1 MTDEGKINKGECPS
15 MKKAIISAI
24 LVIAVILTAMCT
36 VSCSGKAPELEDVK
50 ERFIYLIENSK
61 EINTVYFG
69 SGLPVYERD
78 TLLSD
83 KKGVYY
89 NDTYTSHE
97 RVMELSRFLT
107 VNEIKERSEEIYS
120 TEYLEAMYETA
131 FQGVMTGSSSAYMRF
146 YESEDWLYQNLYA
159 TDFKLSERI
168 YDYSSMKIVK
178 PSNSEYINITIDTYT
193 LEDKKVKNIS
203 LTFVYERGDWYLDS
217 PTY

>member
-1 MTDEGKINKGECPS
+1 
-15 MKKAIISAI
+15 MKKAIISAM

-178 PSNSEYINITIDTYT
+178 PSNSEYINIMIDTYT

>member
-1 MTDEGKINKGECPS
+1 
-15 MKKAIISAI
+15 MKKAIISAM

-78 TLLSD
+78 NLLSD

>member
-1 MTDEGKINKGECPS
+1 
-15 MKKAIISAI
+15 MKKAIISAM

-61 EINTVYFG
+61 EINTIYFG

>member
-1 MTDEGKINKGECPS
+1 
-15 MKKAIISAI
+15 MKKATISAM

-61 EINTVYFG
+61 EINTIYFG

>member
-1 MTDEGKINKGECPS
+1 
-15 MKKAIISAI
+15 MKKAIVSLI
-24 LVIAVILTAMCT
+24 LITVLIVTVLCT
-36 VSCSGKAPELEDVK
+36 SSCSGKAPELEDVK

-61 EINTVYFG
+61 EINTIYFG
-69 SGLPVYERD
+69 SGLPVYERE
-78 TLLSD
+78 TLLSN

-97 RVMELSRFLT
+97 RVMEISRYLT

-168 YDYSSMKIVK
+168 YDYSTMQIVK

-193 LEDKKVKNIS
+193 LEEKKVKNIS
-203 LTFVYERGDWYLDS
+203 LSFVYERGDWYLDS

>member
-1 MTDEGKINKGECPS
+1 

>member
-1 MTDEGKINKGECPS
+1 
-15 MKKAIISAI
+15 MKKAIISAM

-131 FQGVMTGSSSAYMRF
+131 FRGVMTGSSSAYMRF

>member
-1 MTDEGKINKGECPS
+1 
-15 MKKAIISAI
+15 MKKAIISAM